1 MRQTRCTDH
10 AAWTREAKLDP
21 SLTIAN
27 ALPGMADLE
36 TLMPLLY
43 SEGVR
48 KGADAARFVEVDGDE
63 RREAVP
69 RLPAERTVSVGS
81 DADLAIWD
89 TELTRTVHSQEG
101 SRTPASASTR
111 LGVTGWPVLTL
122 SRGEIVYA
130 DGRIAVEHGAGRLV
144 RCGPTLA
151 A

>member
-1 MRQTRCTDH
+1 
-10 AAWTREAKLDP
+10 
-21 SLTIAN
+21 
-27 ALPGMADLE
+27 MADLE

-48 KGADAARFVEVDGDE
+48 KGRLTPQRFVEVTATNAAKLFG
-63 RREAVP
+63 AFP
-69 RLPAERTVSVGS
+69 QKGTVSVGS

-101 SRTPASASTR
+101 QSNAGFS
-111 LGVTGWPVLTL
+111 LYEGWEVTGWPVLTL

-130 DGRIAVEHGAGRLV
+130 DGRIAVEHGRGRLV